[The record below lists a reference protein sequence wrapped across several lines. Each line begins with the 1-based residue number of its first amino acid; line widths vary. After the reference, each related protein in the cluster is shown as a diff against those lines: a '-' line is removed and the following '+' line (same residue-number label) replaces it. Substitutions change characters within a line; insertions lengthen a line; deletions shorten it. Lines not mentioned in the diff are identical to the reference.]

1 MLSQSGN
8 LYFQALALLAGAI
21 IAAPLFKRLGLGT
34 VLGYLAA
41 GLLIGPL
48 ANLITDGEQVL
59 HFAELG
65 VVFLLFVIGLELK
78 PSRLWTLRRA
88 IFGLGAAQVVVTGV
102 VLTGVLLA
110 FDPGRTW
117 RDCDTARAD
126 LIRHPSVS
134 GPRNRSVARHD
145 PDPCT

>member
-59 HFAELG
+59 HFSELG
-65 VVFLLFVIGLELK
+65 VVFLLFVIG
-78 PSRLWTLRRA
+78 SRT
-88 IFGLGAAQVVVTGV
+88 Q
-102 VLTGVLLA
+102 A
-110 FDPGRTW
+110 FASLDIAP
-117 RDCDTARAD
+117 RDFR
-126 LIRHPSVS
+126 P
-134 GPRNRSVARHD
+134 
-145 PDPCT
+145 